1 VEVLVAWLSATI
13 PTFLLVFARTG
24 GLFLQ
29 VPVFSS
35 RVLPG
40 PLRVALMIAISV
52 LAMFAMPS
60 YARVPDMLFAFI
72 MLLMQEI
79 LVGGLI
85 GFASSFVF
93 LAVQSAGELA
103 GVQSGLSAASV
114 MNPFTRSNVNAF
126 GTLFFNLALMV
137 FIVTGGHLWMLGAY
151 VQSFRLVPLGT
162 FVLTPDV
169 ATQLILMSGAFMTI
183 TIQLALP
190 IVTVVMLADL
200 GVGYMSKVS
209 PQASSLTQDLI
220 TITKPVAGMTM
231 IVLLLPNLM
240 TLTYQQTEKMI
251 ADLEALLRAS
261 RPGQVR

>member
-1 VEVLVAWLSATI
+1 MEVLVAWLTATI
-13 PTFLLVFARTG
+13 PTFLLVFARTA

-40 PLRVALMIAISV
+40 PVRVALMVAISI
-52 LAMFAMPS
+52 LAMFVMPS
-60 YARVPDMLFAFI
+60 YARVPNMMFAFI
-72 MLLMQEI
+72 LLLMQEI
-79 LVGGLI
+79 LVGGLL
-85 GFASSFVF
+85 GFAASFVF

-126 GTLFFNLALMV
+126 GTLFFNLALLV
-137 FIVTGGHLWMLGAY
+137 FLVTGGHLWMLGAY

-162 FVLTPDV
+162 FVLTTDV
-169 ATQLILMSGAFMTI
+169 ANQLILMSGAFLTI

-190 IVTVVMLADL
+190 VITVVMLADL

-209 PQASSLTQDLI
+209 PQASSLTQDLV
-220 TITKPVAGMTM
+220 TISKPVAGM
-231 IVLLLPNLM
+231 LLVIALMPNLM
-240 TLTYQQTEKMI
+240 TLTYQHTEKMI
-251 ADLEALLRAS
+251 ADLEALLKAS
-261 RPGQVR
+261 RTSQVR